1 MKVTLWSKSQLHTFI
16 RTGNAQEGERRSSG
30 PIISFKAL
38 KRKLSSTGTR
48 NKENL
53 QVSKIIETIVSL

>member
-16 RTGNAQEGERRSSG
+16 RTGNAQEGTSSG